1 MSKTFFSREF
11 TNHRNISNID
21 SARKEA
27 VFSAINSMDTNELR
41 SVATRFQVPLGVTDS
56 DGNNLIHKV
65 VENPSEQYNQHNR
78 LNMIKF
84 LVNNNVNPDAPNKD
98 NITPLHLA
106 CLRQYSD
113 IISYFL
119 SPEIKANPIYQDN
132 IGNSPFHYY
141 LNGLVKEY
149 KPQYINDF
157 IISNVFTFINCF
169 HYFRYIMI
177 NIYYIF

>member
-65 VENPSEQYNQHNR
+65 VENSSEQYNQHNR

-106 CLRQYSD
+106 SVHGRLE
-113 IISYFL
+113 IAKSYL
-119 SPEIKANPIYQDN
+119 Q
-132 IGNSPFHYY
+132 
-141 LNGLVKEY
+141 LV
-149 KPQYINDF
+149 Q
-157 IISNVFTFINCF
+157 
-169 HYFRYIMI
+169 R
-177 NIYYIF
+177 